1 MEEKG
6 DGKSRAVEKI
16 RRQDHNT
23 ESSQGRVGTYT
34 FAQKL
39 QGAQAQGHVNEERV
53 ALLPLRFGP
62 ESDGQRVKASDG
74 RASVVEVDVVEIGVL
89 QESGVSMRQGVNIKE
104 GTSMRKGTEQ
114 DGRCYI
120 PLPF

>member
-1 MEEKG
+1 VASCK
-6 DGKSRAVEKI
+6 KVRW
-16 RRQDHNT
+16 QDYDA

-34 FAQKL
+34 FTQEL
-39 QGAQAQGHVNEERV
+39 QGAQAEGNVNEERV
-53 ALLPLRFGP
+53 ALLSLRLGP
-62 ESDGQRVKASDG
+62 EFDSQRVKASDG
-74 RASVVEVDVVEIGVL
+74 RTSVVKVDVVEIGVL